1 VTGPPEGIGKAW
13 PHFARLPA
21 EASAEITIHQDG
33 LPDQALDAKKT
44 LQQPVMDNNMYTLC
58 IRYVVDPNRIVHFR
72 TYVKSELA
80 AIRRSGGKIIG
91 YYLPTDFAG
100 PTNEA
105 YGLIE
110 FQTLASYERYRKALT
125 DDAGHKHN
133 AAELERSGAAMYMTR
148 SILER
153 VGDGEQN

>member
-1 VTGPPEGIGKAW
+1 LLCQLPTLLHRQQGPNPGHSSRRPFE
-13 PHFARLPA
+13 RL
-21 EASAEITIHQDG
+21 
-33 LPDQALDAKKT
+33 
-44 LQQPVMDNNMYTLC
+44 
-58 IRYVVDPNRIVHFR
+58 
-72 TYVKSELA
+72 
-80 AIRRSGGKIIG
+80 SGGKIIG

-110 FQTLASYERYRKALT
+110 FQTLASYEQYRKALT
-125 DDAGHKHN
+125 DDAGHKQN
-133 AAELERSGAAMYMTR
+133 AAELERSGAAIYMTR